1 MRPVKARGVLHPH
14 AIGTVFS
21 LERRSPPPDLA
32 RFVEVHWRVSWDLR
46 GREPYRSQ
54 VLPHP
59 CVHLVFEPGGAAVHG
74 ISRRRFE
81 RLLEGTGWALGTKFL
96 PAGIEPFTRLAVR
109 ELTDRVLGLG
119 EVFGDAGARLERACP
134 PQLGPDHALAR
145 VHRFL
150 RDRIPSAPDPRRE
163 LTEEVLADM
172 RQAAPGERVADV
184 AVRHHVSE
192 RTLQRLFSAYVGI
205 GPKWVLQRYRLHEA
219 VEQLQAQREVDWA
232 RLALELGY
240 YDQAH
245 FTRDFRSL
253 VGRTP
258 AQYDADRTAPIRAS
272 AAGGGA
278 SIS

>member
-1 MRPVKARGVLHPH
+1 VRTRGVLHPE

-21 LERRSPPPDLA
+21 LERRRPPADLA
-32 RFVEVHWRVSWDLR
+32 RLVDVHWLVSWDLR
-46 GREPYRSQ
+46 SQEPYRSQ

-74 ISRRRFE
+74 ISRQRFE
-81 RLLEGTGWALGTKFL
+81 RRLEGAGWAVGTKFL
-96 PAGIEPFTRLAVR
+96 PAGIEPFSRLPVR
-109 ELTDRVLGLG
+109 ELTGRVLGLPA
-119 EVFGDAGARLERACP
+119 VFGDAGARLEQACP

-150 RDRIPSAPDPRRE
+150 RDRLPGAPDPRRE
-163 LTEEVLADM
+163 LVELVVADM
-172 RQAAPGERVADV
+172 RDAAPGERVADV
-184 AVRHHVSE
+184 AARHHVSE

-219 VEQLQAQREVDWA
+219 VEQLQGQGSIDWA

-245 FTRDFRSL
+245 FVRDFRSL

-258 AQYDADRTAPIRAS
+258 AQYDAERTVPGVDRTHS
-272 AAGGGA
+272 AARA
-278 SIS
+278 